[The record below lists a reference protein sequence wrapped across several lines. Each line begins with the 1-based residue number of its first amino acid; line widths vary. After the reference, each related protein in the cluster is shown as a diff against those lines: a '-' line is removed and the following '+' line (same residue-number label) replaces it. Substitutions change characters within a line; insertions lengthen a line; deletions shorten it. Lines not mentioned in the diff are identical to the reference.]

1 MWRNFGCEGF
11 EFHGE
16 KLAESAGDS
25 ELAHSPFMATQGG
38 EGDEGEAQEGAR
50 QVASSGE
57 GRGRLGDPPTAGK
70 PGSASTT
77 TRTAG
82 SFGRPPLLRRAAQE
96 EGRWVYDRWGPR
108 VRKFL
113 YLNPNFW
120 IVTILPPK
128 RNLVPR
134 FRRKVPN

>member
-1 MWRNFGCEGF
+1 VLWSRGLVKERSRRMLEMWRNFGCEGF

-57 GRGRLGDPPTAGK
+57 GRGRLGDA
-70 PGSASTT
+70 
-77 TRTAG
+77 
-82 SFGRPPLLRRAAQE
+82 
-96 EGRWVYDRWGPR
+96 
-108 VRKFL
+108 
-113 YLNPNFW
+113 
-120 IVTILPPK
+120 
-128 RNLVPR
+128 
-134 FRRKVPN
+134 

>member
-1 MWRNFGCEGF
+1 MGEENGGRRWVVGVEAELELTGDRRPKNHGFPVLWSRGLVKERSRRMLEMWRNFGCEGF

-57 GRGRLGDPPTAGK
+57 GRGRLGDA
-70 PGSASTT
+70 
-77 TRTAG
+77 
-82 SFGRPPLLRRAAQE
+82 
-96 EGRWVYDRWGPR
+96 
-108 VRKFL
+108 
-113 YLNPNFW
+113 
-120 IVTILPPK
+120 
-128 RNLVPR
+128 
-134 FRRKVPN
+134 